1 MKGGTRSAAAID
13 ASSSSRKLPPKMPWQ
28 RSAPSG
34 IKSSPSDAD
43 DLLALGLTV
52 LYALLLLRVLFAL
65 GRLLWKVR
73 SAQTADARAS
83 SDRGV
88 TAVYSQSKGAGKT
101 APSSGGP
108 VAANGRPATPIAAS
122 SAMLPGAT
130 QIADARN
137 AWAPLS
143 WSDIRLRI
151 GPNYKRNKK
160 KGPTAAPLL
169 PCVGVSVLQAE
180 QKVFGDGITDAACL
194 PPEVAAAAA
203 EPTPPASI
211 PGSSRAVAPPPLPR
225 YLVVT
230 VCMPKYTHG
239 AADGPN
245 LRFSFVLS
253 VPSRLRTDPD
263 PQAKL
268 LCAFLD
274 GSGNGHTDESGDF
287 YDRFK
292 VIVRCREVGVPVGV
306 FLRKMI
312 DWFNGK
318 PMLWRFFGIWGE

>member
-1 MKGGTRSAAAID
+1 
-13 ASSSSRKLPPKMPWQ
+13 
-28 RSAPSG
+28 
-34 IKSSPSDAD
+34 
-43 DLLALGLTV
+43 
-52 LYALLLLRVLFAL
+52 
-65 GRLLWKVR
+65 
-73 SAQTADARAS
+73 
-83 SDRGV
+83 
-88 TAVYSQSKGAGKT
+88 
-101 APSSGGP
+101 
-108 VAANGRPATPIAAS
+108 
-122 SAMLPGAT
+122 MLPGAT

-151 GPNYKRNKK
+151 GPNYKRNKEGADRRAVPSRARRRVDAPGRA
-160 KGPTAAPLL
+160 KGLWRRDHRRGVPAAGGRRRGGRADATRFHPGQQPCGRTAA
-169 PCVGVSVLQAE
+169 
-180 QKVFGDGITDAACL
+180 
-194 PPEVAAAAA
+194 VAA
-203 EPTPPASI
+203 
-211 PGSSRAVAPPPLPR
+211 LPR
-225 YLVVT
+225 GHRLHAEV
-230 VCMPKYTHG
+230 HLRRRRR
-239 AADGPN
+239 PN
-245 LRFSFVLS
+245 LGFSFVLS

-292 VIVRCREVGVPVGV
+292 VIVRCREAGVPIGV